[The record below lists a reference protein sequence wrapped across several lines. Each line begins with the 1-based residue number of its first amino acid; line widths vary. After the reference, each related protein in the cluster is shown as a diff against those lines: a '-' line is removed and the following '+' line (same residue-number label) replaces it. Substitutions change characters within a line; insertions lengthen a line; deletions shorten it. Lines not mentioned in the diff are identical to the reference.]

1 MRMKF
6 GIGFATSGAF
16 SDPSLLGHLATT
28 AERCG
33 FESLWSVEHVAI
45 PVNHS
50 PYPGTRDGKMP
61 GGDDVAIP
69 DPLIPLAYAA
79 ALTKTIKLA
88 TGILILPQRH
98 PLYTAK
104 EVATVDVL
112 SGGRAILGIGSGWM
126 KEEFDSLGID
136 FRKRGAL
143 TDEAIQALR
152 ILWREG
158 VSEFEGKHFRFGPL
172 HSYPKPVR
180 RSVPIHVGGHSPAAA
195 RRAGRYGDGFFPTVM
210 NPEHLKQLFETVR
223 AEARKSGRDPDAIEF
238 SCLTRSFEPQEL
250 KALAALGVSRIVVN
264 PPGTSPEAIT
274 RGLEKFQAEVIARS

>member
-1 MRMKF
+1 MKF

-16 SDPSLLGHLATT
+16 TNPALLGHLATT

-50 PYPGTRDGKMP
+50 PYPGTKDGKMP
-61 GGDDVAIP
+61 GGDDVPIP
-69 DPLIPLAYAA
+69 DPLIPLAYVAA
-79 ALTKTIKLA
+79 ITKTIKLA

-98 PLYTAK
+98 PIYTAK

-126 KEEFDSLGID
+126 KEEFEALGID
-136 FRKRGAL
+136 FHRRGEL

-152 ILWREG
+152 ALWKPG
-158 VSEFEGKHFRFGPL
+158 TASLQGKHFKFGPL
-172 HSYPKPVR
+172 YSYPKPVNDH
-180 RSVPIHVGGHSPAAA
+180 VPIHVGGHSPAAA

-210 NPEHLKQLFETVR
+210 DPEKLGELFAIVR
-223 AEARKSGRDPDAIEF
+223 TEAQKAGRDPGAIEF
-238 SCLTRSFEPQEL
+238 SCMMRSV
-250 KALAALGVSRIVVN
+250 KADDLNRLRDMGVSRMVIN
-264 PPGTSPEAIT
+264 PPGTKSEVVT
-274 RGLEKFQAEVIARS
+274 RELENFQQEVISRI